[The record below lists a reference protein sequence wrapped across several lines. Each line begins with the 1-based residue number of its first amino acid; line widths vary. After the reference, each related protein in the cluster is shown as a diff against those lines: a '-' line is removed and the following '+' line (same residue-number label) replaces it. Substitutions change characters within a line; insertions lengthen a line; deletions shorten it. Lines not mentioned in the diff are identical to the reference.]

1 MSPQIQS
8 TEVPSEWIRGPSD
21 LEAIADGCW
30 FDEEAGFFICDF
42 IETFCCQSKGRWR
55 GHPITLLPWQRDFIM
70 RLFGW
75 KRPNGLRR
83 YRTAYVEV
91 AKKNGKS
98 TLISAIVLALLLIDC
113 EGGPEIYLN
122 ACDRDQAKI
131 IFEESSRMIE
141 ASPSLKKRLVISRA
155 KSRIVWTE
163 GDGLIRA
170 NSADAPNKD
179 GLNPSAT
186 IFDELHRQPDRELWA
201 VFENASEAR
210 EQPLTISITT
220 AGEDESGIWFEQR
233 ETSEKIN
240 DGREHDWSHL
250 GIVYRA
256 VPTDDIDDPET
267 WRKAN
272 PSLGYTIQEDD
283 FRASLKK
290 AKRSPA
296 ALQTFKRLRLNIIA
310 RELSRFISPEVWNH
324 PDVPARADLE
334 SLKGKPCWGGLDLS
348 SVNDLTA
355 FSLIFGSDHLGFD
368 VFTWFWLPEDPIVE
382 LERIHKQPYR
392 AWAEQHFITLTPGAS
407 VDYRFIRQH
416 IKTIADHF
424 DLQLVLTD
432 PSNADAV
439 VKDLSEEDGI
449 NIKALPQGTKFLNA
463 PTKEL
468 LRLALAHKI
477 RHGNDPILFWNIGN
491 CVVHTNMNGDFRLDK
506 DKGRLKID
514 GAFSLI
520 DALAAYSSPDG
531 KKPSVYESRGVIQL

>member
-1 MSPQIQS
+1 MSFALHPP
-8 TEVPSEWIRGPSD
+8 VPAEWIRGPSD
-21 LEAIADGCW
+21 HEAIGDGCW
-30 FDEEAGFFICDF
+30 FDEDAGQFICDF
-42 IETFCCQSKGRWR
+42 VEAFCCQSKGKWR
-55 GHPITLLPWQRDFIM
+55 GHPITLLPWQRDLLM

-75 KRPNGLRR
+75 KRANGLRR
-83 YRTAYVEV
+83 FRTCYVEV

-122 ACDRDQAKI
+122 ACDRDQARI
-131 IFEESSRMIE
+131 IFEESARMVE
-141 ASPSLKKRLVISRA
+141 ASPSLQRRLVVSRA
-155 KSRIVWTE
+155 KSRITFPK

-201 VFENASEAR
+201 VFEHASEAR

-250 GIVYRA
+250 GVVYRA
-256 VPTDDIDDPET
+256 LPTDDLEDPET

-272 PSLGYTIQEDD
+272 PSLGFTIQEDD
-283 FRASLKK
+283 FRASLLK
-290 AKRSPA
+290 AKRSPSGW
-296 ALQTFKRLRLNIIA
+296 QTFKRLRLNIIS
-310 RELSRFISPEVWNH
+310 RELSKFIPPEVWNH
-324 PDVPARADLE
+324 RDIPPRAGLE

-368 VFTWFWLPEDPIVE
+368 VFTWFWLPEDPIAE
-382 LERIHKQPYR
+382 LARVHKQPYQ
-392 AWAEQHFITLTPGAS
+392 AWAEKQYITLTPGAS
-407 VDYRFIRQH
+407 VDYRFIRAH
-416 IKTIADHF
+416 IKAIADHF
-424 DLQLVLTD
+424 DLQLLLTD
-432 PSNADAV
+432 PSNADAL
-439 VKDLSEEDGI
+439 VKELSEEDRI
-449 NIKALPQGTKFLNA
+449 NIKAIPQGTKYLNA

-477 RHGNDPILFWNIGN
+477 RHGNDPILAWNIGN
-491 CVVHTNMNGDFRLDK
+491 CVVHADMNGNIRLDK
-506 DKGRLKID
+506 EKGRLKID

-520 DALAAYSSPDG
+520 DALAAYASPDG
-531 KKPSVYESRGVIQL
+531 KKPSVYESRGIITL